1 MADKTKFRF
10 GMIAY
15 DDLNELETDNL
26 GRATMDESLIQI
38 QIRKSLNGDLLC
50 IGTITF
56 HQNRND
62 YICMSVTGN
71 SLKQKLIDIWEYTG
85 ISNFVLKMNY
95 NNHQFY
101 HVDML
106 YYLENGFEDQILDYE
121 KFILDYPEYDL
132 TQFKVN
138 I

>member
-1 MADKTKFRF
+1 MPEKLKFKF
-10 GMIAY
+10 ENITH

-26 GRATMDESLIQI
+26 GRVITDESLIQI
-38 QIRKSLNGDLLC
+38 QIRKSLNDDLLC

-56 HQNRND
+56 HLNKDD
-62 YICMSVTGN
+62 YICMGVTGN
-71 SLKQKLIDIWEYTG
+71 SLRQKLIDIWEYTG
-85 ISNFVLKMNY
+85 ISNFILKRNY
-95 NNHQFY
+95 DNHQFY

-106 YYLENGFEDQILDYE
+106 YYLENGYADQILDYE